1 MSAYEDYKAK
11 LAALNKKKKDK
22 QAQIKTS
29 QEQIPLLSL
38 LSDKTKVSDEKA
50 RINTAI
56 SKTQEQINLIDAKI
70 SEEKV
75 AFAKIKS
82 DREKAKHP
90 DTYVPSNLPQGVDDR
105 LFQDLKQGLPIGT
118 DIDTIFKQ
126 GGLGNTMLVYTGKKD
141 IVAGRPSSGGIKTG
155 QQANDLQLVPALQQS
170 FWTDS
175 KIKNRVKTLLAAAG
189 KPNDDL
195 TAFST
200 WQSVVTYSAQIY
212 NGGKGPELTP
222 FDIMQMQIKNS
233 GGGPQKDITKV
244 DQNVLK
250 TLVENVY
257 SNVAMRK
264 PTPAEM
270 QARLQELN
278 KFVDAGTVTSTNGS
292 VTTRSAG
299 YTQAGAEALI
309 KQKVEKEAPTDV
321 ARVQGLQFKDEI
333 SSWMRSGI

>member
-1 MSAYEDYKAK
+1 MSAYEDYQAK
-11 LAALNKKKKDK
+11 LDALKKKKTVQ
-22 QAQIKTS
+22 QALLKTS
-29 QEQIPLLSL
+29 EEQIPLLDL
-38 LSDKTKVSDEKA
+38 LGDKTKISAETA
-50 RINTAI
+50 RINVEI
-56 SKTQEQINLIDAKI
+56 SKIQKEISRIDSSIAD
-70 SEEKV
+70 EKK
-75 AFAKIKS
+75 AFANIKS
-82 DREKAKHP
+82 ERERRLHP
-90 DTYVPSNLPQGVDDR
+90 DTYIPKNLPAGFDDK
-105 LFQDLKQGLPIGT
+105 LIQDLRTALPGT
-118 DIDTIFKQ
+118 NLDAAFLA
-126 GGLGNTMLVYTGKKD
+126 GGAGNTMLVFTGKKD
-141 IVAGRPSSGGIKTG
+141 TIRGYRGVKTV
-155 QQANDLQLVPALQQS
+155 QQTNNLQLVPALQQS
-170 FWTDS
+170 FWTDD

-195 TAFST
+195 TAFAT
-200 WQSVVTYSAQIY
+200 WEAVVTYSAKIY

-278 KFVDAGTVTSTNGS
+278 KFVDAGTVTSTNGN

-299 YTQAGAEALI
+299 FTQAGAEALI

-321 ARVQGLQFKDEI
+321 ARVEGFQFKDEI